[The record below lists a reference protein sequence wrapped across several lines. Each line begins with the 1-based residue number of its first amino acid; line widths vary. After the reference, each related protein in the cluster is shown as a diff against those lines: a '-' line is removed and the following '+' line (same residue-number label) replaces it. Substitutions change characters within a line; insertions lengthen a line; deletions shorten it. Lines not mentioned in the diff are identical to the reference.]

1 MSITAIA
8 TKSGGPVLGSV
19 FGKFAVEQFVFFL
32 QKGLIY
38 RPEPKKMLDLF
49 QSTVYMYRVETN

>member
-8 TKSGGPVLGSV
+8 TKSGGPVLASA

-32 QKGLIY
+32 QKVRG
-38 RPEPKKMLDLF
+38 
-49 QSTVYMYRVETN
+49 VYPQAATQI